1 MDSPIESYKKGNY
14 EQVLQVL
21 NSQPNK
27 LIECKTLLKLYQF
40 KNPIPMGSCISKI
53 NSDLLSKV
61 QTLSNELQGQD
72 KDLIDTILD
81 YYLDKDVKLG
91 TQDEQKF
98 YFGLRQLELQE
109 YEEALKI
116 FNSLGD
122 FDNIDDQKHKLKV
135 IAECQINLNQYQKA
149 IKILEHA
156 GESSYCYALLSDSY
170 FKLNQIQQGQ
180 QWMKEAL
187 KINQGCYYAL
197 INQTKNDNNID
208 QQIKVINSFLD
219 KDPTNFR
226 LIREYINALITKGST
241 QVIKSMG
248 EYACRPRGE
257 FMNQLQ
263 EKVDKL
269 PKCNSTHYLQ
279 ALIHYFNY
287 KNLDAI
293 TFFELCIK
301 NNYRIF
307 DSKFYIALIHKDQF
321 KYKEAVQ
328 EFKKLSQEVTGQLKD
343 DSHFWRVVMYI
354 ELNELDQALKE
365 LEYVQPNAQN
375 YTLISRLYFQK
386 GNKTQ
391 AETWLK
397 EALKLNSNC
406 FYAKVEKGTQDAKY
420 DCILLLEQLLK
431 NDPQNMCAKQALVK
445 YLIMHSENSIA
456 YAWGEY
462 ACKPKGKEI
471 QRAVELIQQIKQVR
485 DCVQLE
491 YFDAICK
498 YYLND
503 LKESEQLFNYCI
515 EQNHQYWT
523 CKYFLSLIKK
533 DQMKYK
539 ECLELSLQVLN
550 HIDEFKQQCHANRA
564 WIYIQL
570 SQPDKAIKELEK
582 STHGCQY
589 YVLLGQAYIMKGNSI
604 QANTWFNESLKVN
617 PNCLYAKINKAIL
630 EQRQD
635 EILKLLDNAQK
646 SDPDNYVITWYRGKV
661 LLRLNKF
668 DQAIQL
674 FDQSINNKYVIAYA
688 SKAKVL
694 RAQQKYEEA
703 LKTVEQGL
711 QIDEQLPPLFIVK
724 ASILYDQKK
733 YEESIQICNQ
743 VKDDQNVHALRLKA
757 LCLRQLDKKE
767 EALKLYDQILQID
780 KFSIQSFIGKA
791 QIIKENA
798 DIYQLIQQLSDIVM
812 HKKMYKATINP
823 IVVHNCQDLIRL
835 NQEFENKG
843 GVIQKVIAHG
853 QNLDKQKQEYE
864 QLFRQQQQLCDE
876 KINCIMNPICHVKVD
891 TTEDIIKKLN
901 ILYKQM
907 SEIQLKQQTQ
917 VYEQQLNNKTF
928 QDCSAE
934 EQKIWDSINKE
945 NLIKQVQS
953 WNQDKQQNDQNKYN
967 YSLVFYNLILNH
979 LNSYGSIQ
987 NDKINTNEDIYKIL
1001 SLGNSFVIL
1010 DDIIDNSFTMI
1021 KMIKYE
1027 NRMKSLLKVIK
1038 ENQLTNK
1045 CENNI
1050 SLVIALCAQKCA
1062 DQIDFTK
1069 ESQQIQSHAFKYQS
1083 KFLNDQIEEF
1093 VNKSQIPE
1101 LQLLSGKQAIKD
1113 VLVVICYIQH
1123 NFIAL
1128 INKSKQIPLY
1138 DQISEIRNKH
1148 FELTTESHPVH
1159 QRINEYNGNYTIK
1172 DYKANPMR
1180 DKQQGDD
1187 GCCTIM

>member
-1 MDSPIESYKKGNY
+1 MDSPVESYKSGNY
-14 EQVLQVL
+14 EQAQQLL

-27 LIECKTLLKLYQF
+27 LIECKTLIKLHQLKS
-40 KNPIPMGSCISKI
+40 PIPLGSCISKTS
-53 NSDLLSKV
+53 SDLLTKA

-72 KDLIDTILD
+72 KDVIETILN
-81 YYLDKDVKLG
+81 YFQDKEVKLG
-91 TQDEQKF
+91 GSDEQKF

-122 FDNIDDQKHKLKV
+122 LENKDDQKHKHLV
-135 IAECQINLNQYQKA
+135 LAECYISLNQYQKA
-149 IKILEHA
+149 TKILEHV
-156 GESSYCYALLSDSY
+156 GENSYCYALLSNCY
-170 FKLNQIQQGQ
+170 FKLNQQQQGQ

-197 INQTKNDNNID
+197 NNQAKNDNID
-208 QQIKVINSFLD
+208 QQIKVITQFIE
-219 KDPTNFR
+219 KDPTNSR
-226 LIREYINALITKGST
+226 LIREHINALITKGSA

-257 FMNQLQ
+257 FMNKLQ
-263 EKVDKL
+263 EHVQKL
-269 PKCNSTHYLQ
+269 PKCNSTLYLQ

-287 KNLDAI
+287 KNAEALVV
-293 TFFELCIK
+293 FEQCIQ

-321 KYKEAVQ
+321 KYKEAVLQ
-328 EFKKLSQEVTGQLKD
+328 FKKLSQEVTGQLKD
-343 DSHFWRVVMYI
+343 DCHFWRVVMYI

-365 LEYVQPNAQN
+365 LEYVKPNPQN
-375 YTLISRLYFQK
+375 YTLISRLYFLK

-391 AETWLK
+391 ADTWLK
-397 EALKLNSNC
+397 EALKLDTNC
-406 FYAKVEKGTQDAKY
+406 LYAKVEKGTQDAKY
-420 DCILLLEQLLK
+420 DCILLLEQLIK
-431 NDPQNMCAKQALVK
+431 SDPYNMCAKQALVK
-445 YLIMHSENSIA
+445 HLIIHSENSIA

-462 ACKPKGKEI
+462 SCKPKGKEI

-503 LKESEQLFNYCI
+503 LKQSEQLFNYCI
-515 EQNHQYWT
+515 EQNHQSWT
-523 CKYFLSLIKK
+523 CKYFMSLIKK

-550 HIDEFKQQCHANRA
+550 HVDQFKQQCHANRA
-564 WIYIQL
+564 WIFIQQ

-589 YVLLGQAYIMKGNSI
+589 YVLLGQAYIMKGNSV

-635 EILKLLDNAQK
+635 EILKLLEGAQK
-646 SDPDNYVITWYRGKV
+646 SDPDNYFITWYRGKV
-661 LLRLNKF
+661 LFRLNKF

-674 FDQSINNKYVIAYA
+674 FEQSINSRYVMAYA

-694 RAQQKYEEA
+694 RVQQKFEEA
-703 LKTVEQGL
+703 LKTIEQGL
-711 QIDEQLPPLFIVK
+711 TIDEQLPPLFIVK

-733 YEESIQICNQ
+733 YEESIQTCNLIN
-743 VKDDQNVHALRLKA
+743 DDQNVHALRLKA
-757 LCLRQLDKKE
+757 LCLRKLDRKE
-767 EALKLYDQILQID
+767 EALKLYDQILEID

-791 QIIKENA
+791 QIIKETG
-798 DIYQLIQQLSDIVM
+798 DVYDLIQQLSDIVM

-823 IVVHNCQDLIRL
+823 IVVRNCQDLIRL
-835 NQEFENKG
+835 NQEFEIKG
-843 GVIQKVIAHG
+843 GVIQKVIVHG
-853 QNLDKQKQEYE
+853 QNLDKQKQEFE
-864 QLFRQQQQLCDE
+864 QLTKQKDELCDE
-876 KINCIMNPICHVKVD
+876 KIDCIMNPICHVKVD
-891 TTEDIIKKLN
+891 STEEILKKLN

-907 SEIQLKQQTQ
+907 SEMQQKQQTQ
-917 VYEQQLNNKTF
+917 FYEQQLNNKTF
-928 QDCSAE
+928 SECSVE
-934 EQKIWDSINKE
+934 EQKIWDSMNKE
-945 NLIKQVQS
+945 DLLKQVQQ

-967 YSLVFYNLILNH
+967 YSLVFYNLMLNH
-979 LNSYGSIQ
+979 LISYGEVQ
-987 NDKINTNEDIYKIL
+987 NDKITKNEDVYKML
-1001 SLGNSFVIL
+1001 TLGNSFVIL
-1010 DDIIDNSFTMI
+1010 DDMIDNSFTMI

-1045 CENNI
+1045 CDNNI
-1050 SLVIALCAQKCA
+1050 QLTIALCAQKCA

-1069 ESQQIQSHAFKYQS
+1069 ESQQIQSHAFKYQN
-1083 KFLNDQIEEF
+1083 KFLKDQIEEY

-1101 LQLLSGKQAIKD
+1101 LQLLSGKYAIKD
-1113 VLVVICYIQH
+1113 VIVVICYIQH

-1128 INKSKQIPLY
+1128 INKSKQVPLH

-1159 QRINEYNGNYTIK
+1159 QKINEFNSNYTIK
-1172 DYKANPMR
+1172 DYKVNPMR
-1180 DKQQGDD
+1180 DKQSGDD